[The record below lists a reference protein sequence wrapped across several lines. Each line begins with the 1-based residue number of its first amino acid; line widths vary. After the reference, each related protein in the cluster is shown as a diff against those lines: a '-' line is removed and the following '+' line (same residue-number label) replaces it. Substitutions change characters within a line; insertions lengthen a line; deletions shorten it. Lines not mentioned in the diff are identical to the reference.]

1 MFVVDYQSAL
11 VMRMLLLVFLDSC
24 LTSGVDLNFTD
35 LCCVVFNLLG
45 GQLLRNLVRL
55 DSLVV
60 VDIDQTLNHD
70 PLLGIVCTNCRKLF
84 ILTDNGLRLID
95 ALGRNVFL
103 FCRVQNRI
111 HCVHNAIGL
120 SKIR

>member
-1 MFVVDYQSAL
+1 
-11 VMRMLLLVFLDSC
+11 MLLLVFLGAC

-70 PLLGIVCTNCRKLF
+70 PLLGIVRTNCRKLF
-84 ILTDNGLRLID
+84 ILTDNGLRL
-95 ALGRNVFL
+95 
-103 FCRVQNRI
+103 
-111 HCVHNAIGL
+111 
-120 SKIR
+120 KIAHF